1 MPVNNNRLLLELE
14 NYRRAI
20 NREIIN
26 PQFPKLTLDDLK
38 PLLTLVAHSRAA
50 YLHELL
56 DIANASSSKVP
67 SQEQI
72 KRLQTCREAYDELV
86 AATNALETVI
96 HRDYLDVKS
105 SSPHGD

>member
-14 NYRRAI
+14 NYRREI

-26 PQFPKLTLDDLK
+26 PQFPELSLEDLK
-38 PLLTLVAHSRAA
+38 PLLSMVAHARAS
-50 YLHELL
+50 YVRELL
-56 DIANASSSKVP
+56 DIASSGNEGGP

-72 KRLQTCREAYDELV
+72 KQLKNHRETFDELV
-86 AATNALETVI
+86 AATNALEAVI

-105 SSPHGD
+105 SSSHGD